1 MKNGCNF
8 QILYKLKVK
17 DVLDMKKVSLLI
29 SLYIK
34 QSLIKVFVSA
44 NAGLFWLIK
53 FSVSSRFIP
62 SLNSFLF
69 LSLVWSIKKKEEKRE
84 VFPLE

>member
-44 NAGLFWLIK
+44 NGGLFWLIK
-53 FSVSSRFIP
+53 FSVPSRFIP
-62 SLNSFLF
+62 SLNCFLF